1 MSRSCRFAG
10 RPASA
15 HVNTNPGS
23 DLRRLPRKYDVKI
36 TSQSQTGLR
45 RAATHRAEVQRA
57 CPGASFITA
66 TSTAGGRAGVRR
78 IRRFDETAERHLGA
92 GCHAHA
98 ICKWSCP
105 DRTTVAR
112 HSQCPYA
119 LHTTS
124 KQIAHVA
131 TDRTRSAGINGDSK
145 WGPRILIFW
154 SGDSTVDNSITV
166 GVKLKVILFTIFTFW
181 YVVSFRFRM
190 LFFFV
195 EAIVK

>member
-66 TSTAGGRAGVRR
+66 TSTAGGRASVEFGVSTRR
-78 IRRFDETAERHLGA
+78 QSDIWAQAATRMRYANEVVPIVRLSPDIRSVRMPYILLANKSLMWRLTERA
-92 GCHAHA
+92 
-98 ICKWSCP
+98 P
-105 DRTTVAR
+105 PV
-112 HSQCPYA
+112 
-119 LHTTS
+119 
-124 KQIAHVA
+124 
-131 TDRTRSAGINGDSK
+131 
-145 WGPRILIFW
+145 
-154 SGDSTVDNSITV
+154 
-166 GVKLKVILFTIFTFW
+166 
-181 YVVSFRFRM
+181 
-190 LFFFV
+190 
-195 EAIVK
+195 